1 MNKKA
6 RSMSKLNLNDYSDRE
21 LVAAFFNLPARKFM
35 TVMNAMGA
43 ISQRMEK
50 RGKLI
55 AQDSSDEVVENMLR
69 QLFEDE
75 K

>member
-1 MNKKA
+1 MP
-6 RSMSKLNLNDYSDRE
+6 KLNLNDYSDRE
-21 LVAAFFNLPARKFM
+21 IVAAFFNLSARKFI

-43 ISQRMEK
+43 ISERMQK
-50 RGKLI
+50 RGNLI
-55 AQDSSDEVVENMLR
+55 AKDSSDEVVENMLR